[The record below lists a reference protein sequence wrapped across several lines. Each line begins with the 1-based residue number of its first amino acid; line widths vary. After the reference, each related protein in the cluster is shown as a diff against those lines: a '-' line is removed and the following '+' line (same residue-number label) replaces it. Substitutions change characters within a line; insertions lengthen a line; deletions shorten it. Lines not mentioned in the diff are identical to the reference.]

1 MNIKLGHDYLVK
13 VDTYNFTLYKE
24 KKLVGYFQSMK
35 SVLERI
41 ILEESRPE
49 VEETMEEFLKRYK
62 EIETRLNEVVKDLI
76 IDNDLTKKG
85 LGYRE

>member
-1 MNIKLGHDYLVK
+1 MNIELGHDYRVK
-13 VDTYNFTLYKE
+13 VDTYNFTLHKG
-24 KKLVGYFQSMK
+24 KRLVGYFQSMK

-85 LGYRE
+85 LGDRK